1 MPGMSPSPITCIV
14 SLSVLPVK
22 LEADAGPSRLACLL
36 PPVATH
42 QSLSP
47 VANDVEGVVPGAARL
62 VSETAQRVH
71 AIGQSQ
77 KNDQHLLR
85 VQALLSGRKA
95 KGLTSGR
102 SWTLLLRPHYLF
114 LLASLPLQ
122 SQHIGLARRLSG

>member
-1 MPGMSPSPITCIV
+1 MPC
-14 SLSVLPVK
+14 LCKK
-22 LEADAGPSRLACLL
+22 LEPDAGPSRLASLL
-36 PPVATH
+36 PPVVT

-47 VANDVEGVVPGAARL
+47 VGNEGEGVVPGAARL
-62 VSETAQRVH
+62 VSQTAQRVH

-102 SWTLLLRPHYLF
+102 PWTLSFGPHYP
-114 LLASLPLQ
+114 LLICFSFSTKPAYYWASKMMAQWVKAPA
-122 SQHIGLARRLSG
+122 G

>member
-1 MPGMSPSPITCIV
+1 MPGMSPSPTTCIV
-14 SLSVLPVK
+14 SLSVLPLK
-22 LEADAGPSRLACLL
+22 LEPDAGPSRLACLL
-36 PPVATH
+36 PPVAT

-47 VANDVEGVVPGAARL
+47 VANEVEGVVPGAARL

-102 SWTLLLRPHYLF
+102 PWTLPFRPHYPF

-122 SQHIGLARRLSG
+122 SQHISGLARRLSG